1 MKTNFSV
8 KRGGFVASV
17 AVSVVGLM
25 VLGGCAGSRAGGS
38 GGGGSVAG
46 NPDEN
51 AVMHTVT
58 AADLASAKGS
68 TPVASKDVVLW
79 INGMGCPQCVTN
91 VDLQLERIDGAKDV
105 RVDLANGKVAVRF
118 EKEPRPTPDR
128 IAKAVSDAGLTLVK
142 IESGQ

>member
-8 KRGGFVASV
+8 MGGGVVA
-17 AVSVVGLM
+17 GLM
-25 VLGGCAGSRAGGS
+25 VLGMGLAGCAGSR
-38 GGGGSVAG
+38 GGGGGGASAG

-51 AVMHTVT
+51 AVTHNVS
-58 AADLASAKGS
+58 AADIASTKG
-68 TPVASKDVVLW
+68 TKPVASKEVVLW

-91 VDLQLERIDGAKDV
+91 VDLQLERINGAKDV

-118 EKEPRPTPDR
+118 EKEPRPTPER

>member
-8 KRGGFVASV
+8 KRGGLVASV
-17 AVSVVGLM
+17 VVSVVGLM
-25 VLGGCAGSRAGGS
+25 VLGGCAGSRG

-51 AVMHTVT
+51 AVMHTVS
-58 AADLASAKGS
+58 AADLASAKG
-68 TPVASKDVVLW
+68 TKPVASKDVVLW

>member
-1 MKTNFSV
+1 MKTNFSM
-8 KRGGFVASV
+8 KSGGFVVMAV
-17 AVSVVGLM
+17 VSVVGLM
-25 VLGGCAGSRAGGS
+25 VLGGCAGSRGGGS
-38 GGGGSVAG
+38 GGAVAG

-51 AVMHTVT
+51 AVVHTVS
-58 AADLASAKGS
+58 AAELASTKG
-68 TPVASKDVVLW
+68 TKPVESEEVVLW

-118 EKEPRPTPDR
+118 VRQPRPTPER

-142 IESGQ
+142 IESGK

>member
-8 KRGGFVASV
+8 NRGGFVASV

-25 VLGGCAGSRAGGS
+25 VLGGCTGSR
-38 GGGGSVAG
+38 GGGRGGAVAG
-46 NPDEN
+46 NPEEN
-51 AVMHTVT
+51 AVMHSVT
-58 AADLASAKGS
+58 AADLASTKG
-68 TPVASKDVVLW
+68 TKPVASKDVVLW

-118 EKEPRPTPDR
+118 EKDPRPTPDR